1 MPPFTPPSTPPPS
14 TSAGQRKPFNSPS
27 PANAP
32 TTTSV
37 EPCSLNGGC
46 VPLTPKSAADLALML
61 SEPDEGM
68 DNFLLDVILDGTK
81 DGTAKEGTAQEG
93 TKEGTAQKGT
103 KEGTAQKG
111 TAQKGTKEGTKEGTA
126 QKGTAQKGTNDGTK
140 VGTKVGTAQNGC
152 PMSNEAFD
160 STCDAV
166 VIEEDPFSSA
176 RKKLKR
182 KANDGWNRPSKKQ
195 VTDALD
201 RLKQLQARVARIG
214 AKKTKKAGNRVHAVQ
229 RV

>member
-111 TAQKGTKEGTKEGTA
+111 TAQKGT
-126 QKGTAQKGTNDGTK
+126 NDGTK